1 MIFDKLPVVLLSSMA
16 AEKTSSTSHTIAS
29 YILSHC
35 DEVSEMNITDLAAA
49 CYVGTGSVSRFVR
62 EIGLESYSQLRQLIR
77 ESDFSFHP
85 ANPEDSYE
93 TRRDALSGYI
103 GSAIDKAAKSM
114 DQKQIIR
121 LCNDIHE
128 YERVS
133 AFGLLKAQS
142 AAVSLQTDLL
152 MMGKHIYTSTAY
164 SEQIENILQA
174 DKSDLIIIFSYTGS
188 YFSSVSLRAKEQH
201 LLLPKIWMVC
211 GEGSTTDWFV
221 DETITFASD
230 AKREAHP
237 FLLETAASLI
247 ANEYAVL
254 YQ

>member
-1 MIFDKLPVVLLSSMA
+1 MIFDKLPVVLLSAMA
-16 AEKTSSTSHTIAS
+16 AEKTSSTNHTIAS

-35 DEVSEMNITDLAAA
+35 DLASEMNITDLAAA

-85 ANPEDSYE
+85 ENPDAPYE
-93 TRRDALSGYI
+93 TRRDTLAGYI
-103 GSAIDKAAKSM
+103 SSAIDKAAKSM
-114 DQKQIIR
+114 DHQQIVK
-121 LCNDIHE
+121 LCRDIHD

-152 MMGKHIYTSTAY
+152 MMGKHIHTSTAY
-164 SEQIENILQA
+164 NEQIENIMKA
-174 DKSDLIIIFSYTGS
+174 DKSDLIVIFSYTGS
-188 YFSSVSLRAKEQH
+188 YFSSVSLRAREQH

-211 GEGSTTDWFV
+211 GEGSSADWFV
-221 DETITFASD
+221 DETLTFASD
-230 AKREAHP
+230 AKRGAHP

-247 ANEYAVL
+247 TNEYAVL
-254 YQ
+254 YR